1 MTEPVRNDYR
11 QHLEL
16 ETPEQVMLDYE
27 IAGVGSRVLAA
38 LADWAVV
45 LVMVLA
51 TALTL
56 GLFRGQSRWAAA
68 LGIAVIYGILWGY
81 FTLFEGLWQGQ
92 TPGKWWLG
100 IRVIRDTGHGITLSD
115 AAARNLLLPIDV
127 VGMVGVILIA
137 VHPKG
142 RRLGDLIAG
151 TVVVRDRP
159 MLVPAAGA
167 SPDAAPGGPE
177 ESGTPQLSDDEFHLL
192 REFSSRA
199 PTLPERVRAGFAR
212 QFAERFAARHPERA
226 PDDLV
231 FLEQLYT
238 AELARRRGRFGARS
252 TATPGGGAGR
262 SVAERLVAR
271 KADRWGEFQVM
282 AERVTRGGLD
292 ALAARE
298 LPDFAAR
305 YREVAADLAR
315 ARTYGADAA
324 ITGRLERLV
333 ASGHSALYRSERQ
346 TWGLIWRF
354 LSRECPGAIIESWRY
369 VLLAFL
375 IFMVPAAGGYA
386 LLRDRPELAPELLP
400 DVMLER
406 AEAGAARTQA
416 GKGYVQVPGADRPVM
431 AASII
436 TNNIRVAF
444 MAFASGAVFGVG
456 SLVALAYNGLALGAA
471 SGYFANMGML
481 GYLWT
486 FVVGH
491 GFLELFAIWV
501 AGAAGF
507 MLGRA
512 IIAPG
517 DLPRKDA
524 LVFASRRAMRMIG
537 AVIIFLLVAGTIE
550 GFISSSA
557 WSVQARALVSGG
569 SVLFLVIYLLNGAR
583 QVAHGM
589 MLPGASNP
597 CGSRA
602 CLRACIP
609 FI

>member
-16 ETPEQVMLDYE
+16 ETPEHVMLDYE

-38 LADWAVV
+38 LADWLVV
-45 LVMVLA
+45 LVLVLA
-51 TALTL
+51 TILSV
-56 GLFRGQSRWAAA
+56 GVFRGNSGWVVA
-68 LGIAVIYGILWGY
+68 LAIATIYGILWGY

-115 AAARNLLLPIDV
+115 AAARNLLLPIDAL
-127 VGMVGVILIA
+127 GLVGVIMIA

-159 MLVPAAGA
+159 MLAPSQASAGA
-167 SPDAAPGGPE
+167 RLPDAPE
-177 ESGTPQLSDDEFHLL
+177 DAGTPQLSDEEFHLL
-192 REFSSRA
+192 REFSGRA
-199 PTLPERVRAGFAR
+199 PTLPPAVRASFAQ
-212 QFAERFAARHPERA
+212 QFAERFAARYPERS
-226 PDDLV
+226 PDNLA
-231 FLEQLYT
+231 FLEQLY
-238 AELARRRGRFGARS
+238 ASELARRRGRFGARS
-252 TATPGGGAGR
+252 TTTPGGGGSGR

-271 KADRWGEFQVM
+271 KSGRWGEFQVM
-282 AERVTRGGLD
+282 ADRVTRGGLD
-292 ALAARE
+292 VLAASE

-305 YREVAADLAR
+305 YREVAADLSR
-315 ARTYGADAA
+315 TRTYGADAA
-324 ITGRLERLV
+324 IMGQLERLV
-333 ASGHSALYRSERQ
+333 ATGHSALYRSERQ
-346 TWGLIWRF
+346 TWSLIWRF
-354 LSRECPGAIIESWRY
+354 ISCECPAAIVESWRY

-375 IFMVPAAGGYA
+375 LFIVPAAGGYA

-406 AEAGAARTQA
+406 AEAGAARTEA
-416 GKGYVQVPGADRPVM
+416 RRGYVQVPSAERPVM

-436 TNNIRVAF
+436 TNNIKVAF

-456 SLVALAYNGLALGAA
+456 SLVVLAYNGLSIGAA

-524 LVFASRRAMRMIG
+524 LIFAGRRAMRMIG
-537 AVIIFLLVAGTIE
+537 AVILFLLIAGTIE
-550 GFISSSA
+550 GFVSSGV
-557 WSVQARALVSGG
+557 WSVQARAMVSGG
-569 SVLFLVIYLLNGAR
+569 SVIFLVVYLLHGAR
-583 QVAHGM
+583 H
-589 MLPGASNP
+589 S
-597 CGSRA
+597 
-602 CLRACIP
+602 LRT
-609 FI
+609 

>member
-38 LADWAVV
+38 LADWVVV
-45 LVMVLA
+45 LTMVLA
-51 TALTL
+51 TVLTI
-56 GLFRGQSRWAAA
+56 GLFRGHSRWAAA
-68 LGIAVIYGILWGY
+68 LAIAVIYGILWGY

-92 TPGKWWLG
+92 TPGKRWLG

-127 VGMVGVILIA
+127 MGMVGVILIA

-159 MLVPAAGA
+159 MMLPTPAAPHER
-167 SPDAAPGGPE
+167 SLVGPE
-177 ESGTPQLSDDEFHLL
+177 ESGTPQLTDDEFHLL
-192 REFSSRA
+192 REFSARA
-199 PTLPERVRAGFAR
+199 PTLPPPVRAGFAQ
-212 QFAERFAARHPERA
+212 QFAERFAARHPERS

-231 FLEQLYT
+231 FLAQLYA
-238 AELARRRGRFGARS
+238 AELGRRRGRFGARS

-271 KADRWGEFQVM
+271 KSGRWGEFQEM

-305 YREVAADLAR
+305 YREVAADLSR
-315 ARTYGADAA
+315 ARTYGADAT
-324 ITGRLERLV
+324 ITGQLERLV
-333 ASGHSALYRSERQ
+333 ATGHSALYRSERQ
-346 TWGLIWRF
+346 TWGLIWQF

-375 IFMVPAAGGYA
+375 VFMVPAAGGYA

-406 AEAGAARTQA
+406 AEAGAARTQL
-416 GKGYVQVPGADRPVM
+416 GKGYVQLPGADRPVM
-431 AASII
+431 AVSII
-436 TNNIRVAF
+436 TNNIKVAF

-456 SLVALAYNGLALGAA
+456 SLVVLAYNGLSIGAA

-557 WSVQARALVSGG
+557 WSVQARAMVSGG

-583 QVAHGM
+583 QVI
-589 MLPGASNP
+589 
-597 CGSRA
+597 RA
-602 CLRACIP
+602 
-609 FI
+609 